1 MLSLVLRVNL
11 DFLLVFAFLI
21 GRLQPRPR
29 ALASHGPKVLGASY
43 YSRGWPFLF
52 KGGVGSGV
60 SIEQLVGFFFEG
72 GVVLGF
78 VGLPAPEALVEVFH
92 GQVASLVGVL
102 ILEDEEDFVF
112 GDGEVDSV
120 EELLQL
126 LHGDVDVDGPAE
138 VVSFQVGSQDVVGET
153 AVD

>member
-1 MLSLVLRVNL
+1 M
-11 DFLLVFAFLI
+11 
-21 GRLQPRPR
+21 
-29 ALASHGPKVLGASY
+29 
-43 YSRGWPFLF
+43 
-52 KGGVGSGV
+52 
-60 SIEQLVGFFFEG
+60 
-72 GVVLGF
+72 
-78 VGLPAPEALVEVFH
+78 
-92 GQVASLVGVL
+92 GVL